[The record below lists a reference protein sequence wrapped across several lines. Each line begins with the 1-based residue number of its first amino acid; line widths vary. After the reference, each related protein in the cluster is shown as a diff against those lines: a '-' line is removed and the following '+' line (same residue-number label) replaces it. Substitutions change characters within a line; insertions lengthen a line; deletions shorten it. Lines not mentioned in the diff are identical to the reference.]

1 MLGQTASG
9 NFLFSKTSIDGVII
23 VDVKR
28 HDDERGYFMETYRR
42 EDFEAGGVTCEFVQD
57 NQSVSTRGVL
67 RGLHFQVNF
76 PQSKLVRVVS
86 GSVFDVAVDLR
97 EGSPTYGAWE
107 GVILSAENSRQ
118 LFIPR
123 GFAHGFLVLSDTVVF
138 FYNCDDVYQAK
149 DEGGL
154 MWKVTAPGISRPP
167 LEGDTLFEESKIIL
181 SEKDRHHPPFR

>member
-1 MLGQTASG
+1 MLSRTTSG
-9 NFLFSKTSIDGVII
+9 NFLFSQTSIDGVII
-23 VDVKR
+23 IDVKR

-42 EDFEAGGVTCEFVQD
+42 EDFEAGGVSCEFVQD

-76 PQSKLVRVVS
+76 PQSKLVRVAS

-107 GVILSAENSRQ
+107 GAILSAENSRQ

-123 GFAHGFLVLSDTVVF
+123 GFAHGFLVLSDTAVF
-138 FYNCDDVYQAK
+138 CYKCDDVYHAN

-154 MWKVTAPGISRPP
+154 MWNDPALGIRWPP

-181 SEKDRHHPPFR
+181 SEKDRHHPLFR